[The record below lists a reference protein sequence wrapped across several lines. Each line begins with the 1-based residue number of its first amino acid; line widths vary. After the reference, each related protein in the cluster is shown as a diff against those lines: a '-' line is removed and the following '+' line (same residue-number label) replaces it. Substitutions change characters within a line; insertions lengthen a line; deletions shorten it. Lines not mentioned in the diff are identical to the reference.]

1 MMIGAGLLAGCGEP
15 VGMRL
20 EAVPAVACPG
30 SEVELRWIGDSDA
43 RFTFIHADGRRER
56 VKPDDARTVE
66 ASQVSAVR
74 LSASAT
80 LRTSKTDAFDFQ
92 LVEARH
98 TLPLRVNTTCGPV
111 KTFEGGDGLTAQ
123 QTVALDP
130 ALTVSEFHIREW
142 RSVISVEHAALRAD
156 LPVGQWLTTSFEG
169 TPANG
174 LWTFTSPLGENEACD
189 PEDSALRYPPSGLSA
204 ELIVTCGM

>member
-1 MMIGAGLLAGCGEP
+1 MAAFSAFFCAFSHE
-15 VGMRL
+15 
-20 EAVPAVACPG
+20 VADDQT
-30 SEVELRWIGDSDA
+30 V
-43 RFTFIHADGRRER
+43 ADRAAAKARRER

-130 ALTVSEFHIREW
+130 A
-142 RSVISVEHAALRAD
+142 
-156 LPVGQWLTTSFEG
+156 
-169 TPANG
+169 
-174 LWTFTSPLGENEACD
+174 
-189 PEDSALRYPPSGLSA
+189 
-204 ELIVTCGM
+204 